1 MASGMELQGLD
12 ELLNKLKAIG
22 DNVDK
27 YEDKALK
34 DAADIVE
41 QSQKDIVQREALDTG
56 KLRDG
61 LKKGRVT
68 TKQGVKSISIGIQK
82 SDNSKIFYGKFINW
96 GFTRRK
102 QQKRS
107 RNRREVIEVVP
118 GINFMERSIAENKS
132 KVIEAMK
139 SAIKEGIDSAK
150 R

>member
-1 MASGMELQGLD
+1 MSSGMELQGLE
-12 ELLNKLKAIG
+12 ELLNKFKVIG

-34 DAADIVE
+34 NAADIVE

-56 KLRDG
+56 RLRDG
-61 LKKGRVT
+61 LKKGRIT
-68 TKQGVKSISIGIQK
+68 NKQGIKSISIGIQK

-96 GFTRRK
+96 GFTRK
-102 QQKRS
+102 TKGKNS
-107 RNRREVIEVVP
+107 RVIGTVP
-118 GINFMERSIAENKS
+118 GIHFMERSIAENKS